1 LTQPESGIIRTE
13 FPRRR
18 TRRHRRNRLLR
29 RGSFLLTLALLAA
42 VLSAVA
48 VRQLSPS
55 LFVSSSSSVPPRW
68 QAEDSRTRLLLTN
81 AEQAFRPRADAR
93 PVYPYSVVPGGI
105 EDARELKWVAE
116 HDPVVAAHYAG
127 FDYDHA
133 RVVRLVLART
143 AYVSYRIGSRV
154 YWTRRRVTLH
164 KGEKVITDGRM
175 TARARCANRIEE
187 VPQQATSSSEPP
199 VAKFEDPF
207 RAGDGTAAHSPPV
220 PFQSA
225 LLNRPGMPGFE
236 PNPPLSLY
244 SPLSGGGWAPFAP
257 PPLPGGGVCGLNKKK
272 GDKENDGD
280 SDDKGKKKR
289 GPCGGPSESV
299 PEPGTWLLMAS
310 GLAGIYWNA
319 RRKLARV

>member
-13 FPRRR
+13 FRRRR

-29 RGSFLLTLALLAA
+29 RGFFLFTVALFAA
-42 VLSAVA
+42 ALSAVA
-48 VRQLSPS
+48 VRYLSPS
-55 LFVSSSSSVPPRW
+55 LFPSSSSLTAPPR
-68 QAEDSRTRLLLTN
+68 QAEDTRTRLLQTN
-81 AEQAFRPRADAR
+81 EEQAFRPKAGAR
-93 PVYPYSVVPGGI
+93 LVYPYSVVPGGI
-105 EDARELKWVAE
+105 ENARELKWVAE

-143 AYVSYRIGSRV
+143 AYVSYRIGGRV

-187 VPQQATSSSEPP
+187 VPRQATSSSEPP

-207 RAGDGTAAHSPPV
+207 GAGAGTAVQRPPV

-244 SPLSGGGWAPFAP
+244 SPLSGEGWAPYAS
-257 PPLPGGGVCGLNKKK
+257 PPLPVGGVCAPGSKK

-280 SDDKGKKKR
+280 SDDKGKKKGGACS
-289 GPCGGPSESV
+289 GPPESV

-310 GLAGIYWNA
+310 GLVGIYWNA
-319 RRKLARV
+319 RRRFARV

>member
-1 LTQPESGIIRTE
+1 MTEPESGIIRTE

-29 RGSFLLTLALLAA
+29 RGSFLFALASFAA
-42 VLSAVA
+42 ILSAVA
-48 VRQLSPS
+48 IRQLSPS
-55 LFVSSSSSVPPRW
+55 LFVSSSSSTPAGR

-81 AEQAFRPRADAR
+81 EEQAFRPRADAR
-93 PVYPYSVVPGGI
+93 PVYPYSVVPGGV

-116 HDPVVAAHYAG
+116 HDPIVAAHYAG

-143 AYVSYRIGSRV
+143 AYVSYRIGGRV
-154 YWTRRRVTLH
+154 YWTRRRVALH

-207 RAGDGTAAHSPPV
+207 RAGEGTAFQRPPV

-244 SPLSGGGWAPFAP
+244 SPMSGGWLTPFAP
-257 PPLPGGGVCGLNKKK
+257 PPLPSGGLCAPGKKK

-289 GPCGGPSESV
+289 GPCGAPESV

-319 RRKLARV
+319 RRRLSRV